1 MTFAE
6 RLKGYREKAG
16 LSQTEVAARL
26 NVPLSTYHSY
36 EKKGTLPNVDM
47 LLRMSY
53 SLGCTVN
60 DLAGYVPPEHNV
72 QWAADYLAK
81 YGIQL
86 EYDHLTTEDNP
97 SVTVSIIGLPDGGIF
112 TMDSNLNDVKAI
124 IKTSE
129 NEATA
134 IVGED
139 WADYVKSGLRDHLI
153 IEPLVRQALKKDSVS
168 TGKTAEIRRDT
179 FYEFFS
185 DLLVRI
191 EKNHGEGKDGK
202 ER

>member
-36 EKKGTLPNVDM
+36 EKKDTLPNVDM

>member
-97 SVTVSIIGLPDGGIF
+97 SVTVSIMGLPDGGIF
-112 TMDSNLNDVKAI
+112 TMESNLNDVKAI

-153 IEPLVRQALKKDSVS
+153 IEPLVRQTLKKDSVDAE
-168 TGKTAEIRRDT
+168 KVAEIRGDI
-179 FYEFFS
+179 FYEFFN
-185 DLLVRI
+185 DLLMRI
-191 EKNHGEGKDGK
+191 EKNHGEGKDGT
-202 ER
+202 EQ